1 MANIIDEIYTIRNL
15 LDEAVENRDEKIL
28 AKAQKKFNNI
38 FTKEKHLKTMATS
51 TIDTYPETVEDL
63 VKDREQ
69 NFAMIAFDFSQ
80 NAKRAKGEDV
90 SIEYFQFSS
99 ILEVIWYSC
108 WMFNNLMYD
117 LKLNINKEANQQLF
131 DAVDTNLRESLRI
144 YEYFQD
150 SQSIAEKES
159 LQKIYIEFKIRY
171 KEALE
176 VSQLRSKNENKI

>member
-1 MANIIDEIYTIRNL
+1 
-15 LDEAVENRDEKIL
+15 
-28 AKAQKKFNNI
+28 
-38 FTKEKHLKTMATS
+38 
-51 TIDTYPETVEDL
+51 
-63 VKDREQ
+63 
-69 NFAMIAFDFSQ
+69 MIAFDFAQ

-90 SIEYFQFSS
+90 PIEYFQFSS

-159 LQKIYIEFKIRY
+159 LQKIHIEFKIRY

-176 VSQLRSKNENKI
+176 LSQLRSKNENKI